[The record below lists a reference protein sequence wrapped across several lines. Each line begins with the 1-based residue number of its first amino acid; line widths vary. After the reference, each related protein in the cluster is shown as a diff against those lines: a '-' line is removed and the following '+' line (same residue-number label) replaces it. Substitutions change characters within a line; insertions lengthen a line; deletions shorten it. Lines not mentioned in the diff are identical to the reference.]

1 MSPWSGRWTRFG
13 RNGCEGYSLEI
24 GSLLRFSVVKQPVDP
39 EIWKVSLNGYDV
51 GVFDTFERAIDA
63 ADKEAKS
70 AMKLAG
76 EHCQTYL
83 AQPPPERRYRG
94 RRR

>member
-1 MSPWSGRWTRFG
+1 MTLWSGRWTRFG

-24 GSLLRFSVVKQPVDP
+24 GGLLRFSVVKQPVVP
-39 EIWKVSLNGYDV
+39 EIWKVSLNGHDV

-70 AMKLAG
+70 AMNLAS
-76 EHCQTYL
+76 EHWQTYL
-83 AQPPPERRYRG
+83 AQPPSRRRYRG